1 MQKVKIVYQVGGGG
15 GGDFKYKG
23 NTKIKFENKWHA
35 APRKFSTTF

>member
-1 MQKVKIVYQVGGGG
+1 MQKVKIVYQV